1 MHAYVQMLHGTP
13 SEAERA
19 AHELTVVQQ
28 QLAVRS
34 STAADAAAAA
44 AAAAAA
50 GSASTASTAAS
61 ATDTDA
67 AAAGPSAA
75 GDPSECRRDGPA
87 QGKPRAIEAV
97 EDAAYGDEDND
108 SDRTAADY

>member
-34 STAADAAAAA
+34 STAAAAA